1 MTRLLLS
8 LFVAAFCIS
17 TSVAQEVD
25 LNTQFV
31 KSAERVLVGYIR
43 PSFKALQ
50 MHGEE
55 LHNELDAFCKAPNDL
70 QLNDAKQA
78 FNNFALSFARVEVMR
93 FGPLVQ
99 KNRLE
104 RLYFWPDRRGLA
116 LKRVQRALAEQD
128 PSVLKAE
135 NLKSKSI
142 ALQGLGGLAFL
153 LFGAGSEAI
162 SSDPFRC
169 QFALSIAGSL
179 ADTSEE
185 VATAWLDEN
194 GYSQQFLHPS
204 ETNPAYRSE
213 REVGAEILNVLKN
226 STEALALLKLG
237 AVLGKTPEKAK
248 PKRAPLWRSGL
259 SVAMLNTNVAS
270 IFAFQK
276 TSGIL
281 ELLPEEQSWIVGS
294 TIFEY
299 ENLGKRLQ
307 EISLPIHKAVSDE
320 TARGKLIYALNV
332 LTGLTALYSEDA
344 APSLG
349 LQTGFNA
356 LDGD

>member
-1 MTRLLLS
+1 MTRFLLALS
-8 LFVAAFCIS
+8 LAAFCIS
-17 TSVAQEVD
+17 SAAAQSPD
-25 LNTQFV
+25 LNGQFV
-31 KSAERVLVGYIR
+31 KSAERVLVNYIR

-50 MHGEE
+50 IHGEE
-55 LHNELDAFCKAPNDL
+55 LHDELDAFCKAPNDVRF
-70 QLNDAKQA
+70 NNAKEA
-78 FNNFALSFARVEVMR
+78 FKNFALSFARVEIIR

-116 LKRVQRALAEQD
+116 LKRIQRALSEQD
-128 PSVLKAE
+128 QSILKAE

-142 ALQGLGGLAFL
+142 ALQGLGGLEFL
-153 LFGAGSEAI
+153 LFSAGSKAI
-162 SSDPFRC
+162 YNDLFRC
-169 QFALSIAGSL
+169 QFAVAIAESL
-179 ADTSEE
+179 AETSEE
-185 VATAWLDEN
+185 VADRWHDEE
-194 GYSQQFLHPS
+194 GYSQQFLNPS
-204 ETNPAYRSE
+204 ETNSAYRNE
-213 REVGAEILNVLKN
+213 REVGAELLNVLKN
-226 STEALALLKLG
+226 STEAITLLKLG

-259 SVAMLNTNVAS
+259 SVAMLNTNIAS

-294 TIFEY
+294 TAFEY

-307 EISLPIHKAVSDE
+307 EINLPINEAVSDDI
-320 TARGKLIYALNV
+320 ARGKLIYALNV
-332 LTGLTALYSEDA
+332 LTGLAALYSEDA

>member
-1 MTRLLLS
+1 MTRLLFSLS
-8 LFVAAFCIS
+8 LVAFCIS
-17 TSVAQEVD
+17 SSVAQETD
-25 LNTQFV
+25 LSKHFA
-31 KSAERVLVGYIR
+31 KSAERVLMGYIR

-50 MHGEE
+50 KHGEE
-55 LHNELDAFCKAPNDL
+55 LHGELDAFCKMPNDV
-70 QLNDAKQA
+70 QLTDAKQA

-116 LKRVQRALAEQD
+116 LKRVHRALAEQD
-128 PSVLKAE
+128 KSVLEAE

-142 ALQGLGGLAFL
+142 ALQGLGGLEFL
-153 LFGAGSEAI
+153 LFGTGSEAI
-162 SSDPFRC
+162 SKDPFRC
-169 QFALSIAGSL
+169 QFAVAIAGSL

-194 GYSQQFLHPS
+194 GYSQQFLNPS
-204 ETNPAYRSE
+204 DTNSVYRSE

-226 STEALALLKLG
+226 SAEAITLLKLG
-237 AVLGKTPEKAK
+237 AVLGNTPEKAK

-259 SVAMLNTNVAS
+259 SVAMLNTNIAS

-276 TSGIL
+276 TSGIF
-281 ELLPEEQSWIVGS
+281 ELLPKEQSWIVDS
-294 TIFEY
+294 TTFEY

-307 EISLPIHKAVSDE
+307 EVSLPINEAVSDDTE
-320 TARGKLIYALNV
+320 RGKLIYALNV
-332 LTGLTALYSEDA
+332 LTGLTALYREDA
-344 APSLG
+344 APNLG